1 MRYPLLAVC
10 ALALAACA
18 KSETPADTTAAAPAT
33 PPPPAPIALA
43 DVAGTWDVTTM
54 PMDRDTVLTRAV
66 TTSTATNDGW
76 KLTLDGK
83 TYPTKVLAVAG
94 DSITTET
101 GPFPSVL
108 RKGQRVTIQSVM
120 RLRDGKIVG
129 TIHSKYANGDTATF
143 RITGTKKGP

>member
-1 MRYPLLAVC
+1 MRYTIALC
-10 ALALAACA
+10 ALVLVACA
-18 KSETPADTTAAAPAT
+18 KSEPAADTTAATPA
-33 PPPPAPIALA
+33 PPPPPPPIALA
-43 DVAGTWDVTTM
+43 DVAGTWDTKTM
-54 PMDRDTVLTRAV
+54 PMDRDTVLTTAV
-66 TTSTATNDGW
+66 TTSTATMEGW

-108 RKGQRVTIQSVM
+108 RKGQRVTIHNVM

-129 TIHSKYANGDTATF
+129 TIHAKYSNGDTATM
-143 RITGTKKGP
+143 RIEGTKKATP